1 MTGTTN
7 RAAKATAVATLS
19 AFIFFATSVAVFAK
33 TPIAAG
39 LGASA
44 DGLLLAQAATAP
56 STTNPAPATSAQPAH
71 RPHHRMSAHRHGMGP
86 PDPVKDVEARISDMH
101 KRLSIT
107 PDQEPQ
113 FKTYVDVLRSN
124 AQAMHDLFQER
135 AQAGGES
142 ALDRLHWYA
151 KLTSAHAD
159 AVNKLV
165 PPFEAL
171 YQSLSDKQK
180 KAADAEFRQIRQ
192 RRPAHRSG

>member
-1 MTGTTN
+1 MIGTTN
-7 RAAKATAVATLS
+7 RATKATAVATLS
-19 AFIFFATSVAVFAK
+19 AFIFFATSVGVYAK

-39 LGASA
+39 LGAST

-56 STTNPAPATSAQPAH
+56 STTSPAPTTSAQPARH
-71 RPHHRMSAHRHGMGP
+71 HHRMSARRHGMGP
-86 PDPVKDVEARISDMH
+86 PDPVKDVEARISEMR

-113 FKTYVDVLRSN
+113 FKAYADVLRSN

-135 AQAGGES
+135 AQAGGEN

-192 RRPAHRSG
+192 RRPAHRAG